1 VPISVLV
8 ELPRG
13 VEDNGGRN
21 PHLLRGE
28 PGGKFLLRFA
38 EDKNGSPVA
47 RDGNFVEDDLE
58 AVADHLEELLGG
70 LIWLGTKI
78 SRIFHCGG
86 LRIPAQL
93 LTPAQNPDRAKEML
107 AMYQQDKEANGY
119 DVAVVGHTHQPGHIE
134 DWYFNSGTWARKT
147 NSFVQISVSGEPSVF
162 DWVDGKREAN
172 NTVLEI

>member
-1 VPISVLV
+1 
-8 ELPRG
+8 
-13 VEDNGGRN
+13 
-21 PHLLRGE
+21 
-28 PGGKFLLRFA
+28 
-38 EDKNGSPVA
+38 
-47 RDGNFVEDDLE
+47 VEDDLE

-70 LIWLGTKI
+70 LIWLATKI
-78 SRIFHCGG
+78 SRIVHCGG

-147 NSFVQISVSGEPSVF
+147 NSFVQISASGEPSVF
-162 DWVDGKREAN
+162 DWVDGHPVPN
-172 NTVLEI
+172 DTVLEI